1 MSTPWLK
8 FYPSDWRAEPTL
20 RMVSLAARGLW
31 IELLCIMHE
40 ASPRGFLLINGKP
53 LTARQIACLTGLQS
67 DEVAGLM
74 TELEEAGVFSRDDDR
89 LIYSRRMVE
98 DTERAERDK
107 ANGSKGGNPNLRK
120 KDNPPEAGRLN
131 GGVNPQDKAQKPEAR
146 SHSIP
151 LEADASNAASAASD
165 PTEAERDLFVRG
177 KQVLGKNAGGLIA
190 ELKRH
195 HGGNVALA
203 RADIERAS
211 QAHVPREFVGRVLHP
226 VPFPRRHEA
235 SHVPSTRGSVTD
247 ELRRQLA
254 EDFDRMRPD
263 EGESLWPEPLRL
275 VSWQCG

>member
-40 ASPRGFLLINGKP
+40 ATPRGFLLVNGKP
-53 LTARQIACLTGLQS
+53 LTPRQIACLTGLQS

-74 TELEEAGVFSRDDDR
+74 SELEEAGVFSRDESR

-107 ANGSKGGNPNLRK
+107 ANGGKGGNPNLVRRVK
-120 KDNPPEAGRLN
+120 PVQTGRLN
-131 GGVNPQDKAQKPEAR
+131 GGVNPRDKAQKPEAR
-146 SHSIP
+146 DQSIP
-151 LEADASNAASAASD
+151 LADANGADPPPD
-165 PTEAERDLFVRG
+165 PTEADRDFFKRSTE
-177 KQVLGKNAGGLIA
+177 VLGEDGRSLAAK
-190 ELKRH
+190 LKRH
-195 HGGNVALA
+195 YGGNVALA

-211 QAHVPREFVGRVLHP
+211 QAHVPREFVGRILHP
-226 VPFPRRHEA
+226 SPFPRRLES
-235 SHVPSTRGSVTD
+235 SHVSSTRGSAAD

-254 EDFDRMRPD
+254 EDFERMRPD
-263 EGESLWPEPLRL
+263 ERESLCAEPLRL
-275 VSWQCG
+275 ISWQ